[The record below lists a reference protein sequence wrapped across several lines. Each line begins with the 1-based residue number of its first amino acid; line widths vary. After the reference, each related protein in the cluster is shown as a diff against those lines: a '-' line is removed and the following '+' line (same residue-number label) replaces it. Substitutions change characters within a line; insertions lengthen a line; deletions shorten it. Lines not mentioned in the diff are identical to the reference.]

1 MGSRP
6 LTKDVGHD
14 GAYHTLVMFKY
25 REDREDCSMNVSS
38 HKFSGGEENVSDG
51 AEWRCGTIFH
61 IRKNC
66 PIIILKTNRQTAQTE
81 KTVL

>member
-6 LTKDVGHD
+6 LAKDVGHD

-25 REDREDCSMNVSS
+25 REDRQDCSMIVSS
-38 HKFSGGEENVSDG
+38 LKFPGGEENVSDG

-61 IRKNC
+61 IRKKLSYN
-66 PIIILKTNRQTAQTE
+66 NSE
-81 KTVL
+81 N